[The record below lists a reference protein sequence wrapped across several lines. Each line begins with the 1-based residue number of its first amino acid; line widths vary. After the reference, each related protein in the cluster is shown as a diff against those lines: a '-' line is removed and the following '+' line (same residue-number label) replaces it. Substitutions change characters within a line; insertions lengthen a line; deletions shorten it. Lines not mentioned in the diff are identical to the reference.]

1 MSSYRIYYL
10 NERGGLGLPEEL
22 SATSDQQALEEAHL
36 KKFWKCEIWD
46 GRRLVASLG
55 GHRFAG

>member
-1 MSSYRIYYL
+1 MSNYRIYYL
-10 NERGGLGLPEEL
+10 DERGGLGFPEEL

-36 KKFWKCEIWD
+36 KKFRKCEIWE

-55 GHRFAG
+55 GQRLTG